1 MLPDSELIQ
10 CCRWY
15 TGGVLLKYLQA
26 NVLVAAARVNNSWAK
41 QYINEKA

>member
-10 CCRWY
+10 YYRWY

-26 NVLVAAARVNNSWAK
+26 NVLVAAARVDNSRAK